1 MPADVRASVWH
12 DVGMARLTCAAE
24 SRQVLI
30 ENGATASA
38 VTWPVRVRRWWE
50 DRRDRARSPR
60 RHGDPAPEPTELW
73 ERVERAFRLMDVADE
88 RPDPALTRRIASAL
102 LDEVLARIE
111 TVDDAEERRAL
122 ERAVRIVRR
131 ELVPA
136 GQAP

>member
-1 MPADVRASVWH
+1 
-12 DVGMARLTCAAE
+12 MARLTCAAE

-38 VTWPVRVRRWWE
+38 VTWPIRVRRWWE

-60 RHGDPAPEPTELW
+60 ARGESPPAPSELW

-102 LDEVLARIE
+102 VDEVLARLD
-111 TVDDAEERRAL
+111 TVDDPEERRAL

-136 GQAP
+136 GQGVS

>member
-1 MPADVRASVWH
+1 
-12 DVGMARLTCAAE
+12 MARLTCAAE

-38 VTWPVRVRRWWE
+38 VTWPIRVRRWWE
-50 DRRDRARSPR
+50 DRRDRTRSPR
-60 RHGDPAPEPTELW
+60 GRGESPPAPSELW

-102 LDEVLARIE
+102 VAEVLARLD
-111 TVDDAEERRAL
+111 TVADPEERRAL

-136 GQAP
+136 GQGAS